1 MLFEL
6 RELDLLFLPDFSTG
20 LHINFRENRLYT
32 RSHVKYSIILYTTY
46 ILIRWSFFLN
56 SEWCSKERTI
66 KKTHPTL
73 KDTQSCMDP
82 GLIQEYVWMG
92 PNCVRSPLPVGRPVT
107 GSTVPSGKKVCFN
120 SFSYRANLSHWPHS
134 AYLHPRSHFSVSSK
148 IPKQLRHNLV
158 VL

>member
-32 RSHVKYSIILYTTY
+32 RSHVKYSSILYATY

-82 GLIQEYVWMG
+82 GLIQEYV
-92 PNCVRSPLPVGRPVT
+92 
-107 GSTVPSGKKVCFN
+107 
-120 SFSYRANLSHWPHS
+120 
-134 AYLHPRSHFSVSSK
+134 
-148 IPKQLRHNLV
+148 
-158 VL
+158 